1 MTGIRKFIY
10 GCVLSLGSLLPG
22 LGQAAMPIPA
32 VESTSDVIRVVDI
45 QIVCDRTGCYESR
58 RPSRGYDGPP
68 PGYDRGP
75 PPGYYDRPPPGY
87 RDPPPVYRDAPQGY
101 YRPPPPDYDR
111 PPPGYRPPPPPGYY
125 RPPPPPPPPGY
136 YRPRPQPDYD
146 GPRLSRRHVQWC
158 LQRYRSYN
166 PQTNRYLGN
175 DGYFRE
181 CRSPY

>member
-10 GCVLSLGSLLPG
+10 GCVLSLGSLVPA

-58 RPSRGYDGPP
+58 RPSRGYDDPP

-87 RDPPPVYRDAPQGY
+87 RDPPPAITARRRAITAH
-101 YRPPPPDYDR
+101 RR
-111 PPPGYRPPPPPGYY
+111 RIMT
-125 RPPPPPPPPGY
+125 
-136 YRPRPQPDYD
+136 
-146 GPRLSRRHVQWC
+146 GPHRAIVRRH
-158 LQRYRSYN
+158 LRLL
-166 PQTNRYLGN
+166 PPATTAAATGLLPPAAAAGL
-175 DGYFRE
+175 
-181 CRSPY
+181 